1 MGECFRDGPLS
12 PKSPED
18 QKKEERRRKKY
29 IGFCYVAFNKDLKR
43 KSKSWFL
50 EGER

>member
-1 MGECFRDGPLS
+1 MDLYLPNLQRIRR
-12 PKSPED
+12 K
-18 QKKEERRRKKY
+18 KKEERRRKKY
-29 IGFCYVAFNKDLKR
+29 IGFCHVAFNKDLKR